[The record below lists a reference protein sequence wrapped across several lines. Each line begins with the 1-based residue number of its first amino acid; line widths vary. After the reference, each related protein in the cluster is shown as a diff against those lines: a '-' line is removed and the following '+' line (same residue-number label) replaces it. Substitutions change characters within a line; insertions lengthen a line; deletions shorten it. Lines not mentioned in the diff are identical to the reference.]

1 MCERIWHSFV
11 LWVVT
16 QQLMIMSCKK
26 PPAMRVRDES
36 YTNKNSPKSY
46 NKGCSGLNYDKEVS
60 FYGKQSKFI
69 GAYKMGM

>member
-1 MCERIWHSFV
+1 MPE
-11 LWVVT
+11 
-16 QQLMIMSCKK
+16 KEK
-26 PPAMRVRDES
+26 PPAMRVRDGS
-36 YTNKNSPKSY
+36 YTKKNSPKSY